1 MAEGLKDK
9 YDEYMD
15 GRNGGDLI
23 SLICLIVGLVL
34 MILSFFVVAN
44 PVLHFIFVLLG
55 IAAAA
60 YAVFR
65 MISFDADARQAEV
78 AALTGIF
85 ANLRN
90 RGGEGASVERPR
102 RERPSRRER
111 SYDIEDEQPQLD
123 DEPEPEPEPVAQPE
137 KVMVTCDSCGQQLR
151 VPAGKGNIKVRCP
164 KCSNIF
170 QLFT

>member
-34 MILSFFVVAN
+34 VILSFLVVAN
-44 PVLHFIFVLLG
+44 PVLHFVVLLLG
-55 IAAAA
+55 IAAPA

-65 MISFDADARQAEV
+65 MISFNIAVRQAEV
-78 AALTGIF
+78 AALTGLF
-85 ANLRN
+85 ANL
-90 RGGEGASVERPR
+90 GKKDEEDEVEERPR

-111 SYDIEDEQPQLD
+111 NYDFEDEQPQA
-123 DEPEPEPEPVAQPE
+123 DEEPAPEPEPAAQPE
-137 KVMVTCDSCGQQLR
+137 KVMVTCDSCGQHLR